1 MYRSGAL
8 ALIAATAFCVA
19 LPSSATAATY
29 LTVGASSLCGGE
41 GCFVGGKK
49 SFTQTFS
56 AAERGGSVID
66 VSQLQV
72 FKDIVGSIEH
82 TAVKVTFVL
91 ADGTEVS
98 WGKFSVLSLGGQVVT
113 LGGEAVN
120 WNTSLGDLTV
130 RLDLI
135 VPDKNGIGGGGFGG
149 GGGGFGGGYVAGG
162 GPASIGGESFDIVHG
177 GPLVRPSLPTSP
189 NAIGPIP
196 EPGAWALMILG
207 FGAAG
212 AMLRRSRSHYPRYG

>member
-1 MYRSGAL
+1 MFRSGAF

-19 LPSSATAATY
+19 APSSAFAASY
-29 LTVGASSLCGGE
+29 LTVGGNSLCGGE

-49 SFTQTFS
+49 TFQQTFS
-56 AAERGGSVID
+56 SAERSGTVID
-66 VSQLQV
+66 VTQLQV
-72 FKDIVGSIEH
+72 FKDIVGSVEH

-98 WGKFSVLSLGGQVVT
+98 WGKFSVVALGGDVVT
-113 LGGEAVN
+113 LGGETVN

-135 VPDKNGIGGGGFGG
+135 VPDRGVGGGG
-149 GGGGFGGGYVAGG
+149 GGGGFGGGWAAGG
-162 GPASIGGESFDIVHG
+162 GPAGLGNDSFDIVRG
-177 GPLVRPSLPTSP
+177 GPLVRPSIPTQ
-189 NAIGPIP
+189 NPIAPVP
-196 EPGAWALMILG
+196 EPGAWAMMILG

-212 AMLRRSRSHYPRYG
+212 AMLRRRRLHHLRYG